1 MKLGLIPINIGMN
14 SLEQL
19 VGLAQYAESLGFES
33 LWTFEHVMV
42 PVEYESR
49 YPYSKDG
56 KMGGGSD
63 NPFLDPLIALT
74 AVAAHTKTVRLGTGV
89 NILSQANPL
98 LLAKQAASLDVLS
111 GGRFMLGAGIGW
123 LKEEFEAMG
132 VPYERRGARY
142 DDYVT
147 AMRKVWSG
155 DVVEH
160 QSEFLNW
167 SGFQSYPL
175 PIQEGGV
182 PIIIGGSKGKA
193 FERIA
198 KLGDGWFAPTNDAEG
213 LAPMLDPLKAACE
226 EAGRDYN
233 SVEITSMW
241 TNKGGLEAVK
251 AFEDLGVSRLIVP
264 LFALGRD
271 PVEGIGK
278 LAEEI
283 IAKQ

>member
-1 MKLGLIPINIGMN
+1 MKLGLIPINIRMD
-14 SLEQL
+14 SLEKM

-33 LWTFEHVMV
+33 VWTFEHVMV

-49 YPYSKDG
+49 YPYSENG

-74 AVAAHTKTVRLGTGV
+74 AVAAHTKTLRLGTGV

-132 VPYERRGARY
+132 VPFERRGARY
-142 DDYVT
+142 DDYVV

-155 DVVEH
+155 EVVEH
-160 QSEFLNW
+160 HSDFLDW

-175 PIQEGGV
+175 PVQEGGV

-193 FERIA
+193 FQRIA
-198 KLGDGWFAPTNDAEG
+198 RYGDGWFAPVNDAES
-213 LAPMLDPLKAACE
+213 LKPMLESLKKACAKE
-226 EAGRDYN
+226 GRDYQT
-233 SVEITSMW
+233 VEITSMW
-241 TNKGGLEAVK
+241 DAQGGQEAVQ
-251 AFEDLGVSRLIVP
+251 AFADVGVSRIVVP
-264 LFALGRD
+264 LFALGKD
-271 PVEGIGK
+271 PVAGIGR
-278 LAEEI
+278 LAEDI
-283 IAKQ
+283 IAKL